1 MKMSFTSVIRA
12 TAFTAV
18 VTFVVARPALSQS
31 VAGPVP
37 AQTSTQTQLPPVART
52 ANLSG
57 PRFGLTLLS
66 DGTVAKLKDRSIEL
80 ERPFV
85 SQFGWQFERQF
96 FTRDSGVT
104 MVTEWVGLVGGLD
117 QSVLLPSLS
126 WMVGVRTRDGAEFG
140 VGPNVTPAGT
150 ALVLA
155 TGVTFRTGA
164 MNIPVNAAV
173 VPSKAGTRFTL
184 LTGFSLRR

>member
-1 MKMSFTSVIRA
+1 MRPRAPLSTSSHRVPPQPIRHCANAGANQHSAA
-12 TAFTAV
+12 TCSTDRQPVRA
-18 VTFVVARPALSQS
+18 AL
-31 VAGPVP
+31 
-37 AQTSTQTQLPPVART
+37 
-52 ANLSG
+52 
-57 PRFGLTLLS
+57 GLTLLS
-66 DGTVAKLKDRSIEL
+66 DGTVAKLKDREIEL

-85 SQFGWQFERQF
+85 SQFGWQFEKQF

-155 TGVTFRTGA
+155 TGFTFRTGA
-164 MNIPVNAAV
+164 MNIPLNAAI

-184 LTGFSLRR
+184 LSGFSSRR